1 MLVTTISSI
10 VSESS
15 AQAMHGKSATSV
27 AIFIISEGS
36 GECGM
41 QALKKWWAPGD
52 SNPEPMD

>member
-10 VSESS
+10 ALPSS
-15 AQAMHGKSATSV
+15 AQAMAGKSAASV
-27 AIFIISEGS
+27 AIFLVSEGS

-41 QALKKWWAPGD
+41 QALKKGWAPGD